1 MTDVDLLRYLS
12 ENPQLLAGIAGAV
25 LLLVSVAALFW
36 RQHRERAEP
45 VLEARSAAQPAARPA
60 EASSPWA
67 AFRTGLAKTR
77 DALGSHLRGALG
89 HDRTL
94 AGWLSDLEEALIVAD
109 VGVATTQRLIEAL
122 RRRPGL
128 DSPEALL
135 NALKAE
141 IRQILAEDTLNAKHA
156 SLLTAPLVIVVAGVN
171 GVGKTTTIGKLA
183 HQYRNDG
190 KKVLVIAADTFR
202 AAAIEQLEI
211 WAKRVDCDLVKHQ
224 SGADPSAVVF
234 DGIKA
239 ARSRGMDVA
248 IIDTAGRLHVKV
260 NLMAELSKIVR
271 VIGRE
276 LPGAPHES
284 FLVLDA
290 TTGQNALSQARLFQ
304 EALPLTGVILT
315 KLDGTTKGGAV
326 LAVKSA
332 LGLPIRYVG
341 LGEGLDDLRPF
352 DADAFVDALFE
363 DSAA

>member
-1 MTDVDLLRYLS
+1 MTDVDLLKYLS
-12 ENPQLLAGIAGAV
+12 ENPQLLTGIAGAV

-36 RQHRERAEP
+36 RQHREKAET
-45 VLEARSAAQPAARPA
+45 VLEALPA
-60 EASSPWA
+60 ETASPWA

-77 DALGSHLRGALG
+77 DALGSRLRGALG
-89 HDRTL
+89 RDRTL

-128 DSPEALL
+128 DSPEAVLA
-135 NALKAE
+135 ALKTE
-141 IRQILAEDTLNAKHA
+141 IRKILSDTELSTDHS
-156 SLLTAPLVIVVAGVN
+156 SLTTDHRSSGSDPVVILVAGVN

-183 HQYRNDG
+183 HRYRNEG

-224 SGADPSAVVF
+224 SGADPSAVAF

-276 LPGAPHES
+276 MPGAPHES

-304 EALPLTGVILT
+304 AALPLTGVILA

-326 LAVKSA
+326 LAVKSE

-352 DADAFVDALFE
+352 DADAFVEALFE
-363 DSAA
+363 D